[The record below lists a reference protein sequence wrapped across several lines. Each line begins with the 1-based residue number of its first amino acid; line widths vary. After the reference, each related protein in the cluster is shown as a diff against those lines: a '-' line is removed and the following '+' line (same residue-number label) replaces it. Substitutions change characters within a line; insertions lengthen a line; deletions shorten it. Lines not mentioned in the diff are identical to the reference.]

1 VRKAGA
7 KLNTTRTNRRAAAL
21 REFRA
26 KALQLVSDARLC
38 GMDDPVAII
47 ADLATS
53 TGRRIAVETFG
64 QAAVDAAMA
73 AADGGLEAGYSCGV
87 WLATSRPAWLPLRSD
102 GKEIAIIVGCDGLQV
117 VEIERNDG

>member
-1 VRKAGA
+1 M
-7 KLNTTRTNRRAAAL
+7 NTTRTSRRAAAL

-38 GMDDPVAII
+38 GMTDPVAVI
-47 ADLATS
+47 ADLS
-53 TGRRIAVETFG
+53 TPIGRRIAVETFG
-64 QAAVDAAMA
+64 QQAVDAALS

-87 WLATSRPAWLPLRSD
+87 WLATSRPAWLPARCE
-102 GKEIAIIVGCDGLQV
+102 GKEHAIIVGCDGLQV

>member
-1 VRKAGA
+1 M
-7 KLNTTRTNRRAAAL
+7 NTTRTNRRAAAL

-26 KALQLVSDARLC
+26 RAIQLVSDARLC
-38 GMDDPVAII
+38 GMTNPVAVI

-73 AADGGLEAGYSCGV
+73 AADGGLEHGYSCGV
-87 WLATSRPAWLPLRSD
+87 WLAIERPRWLPPRSD
-102 GKEIAIIVGCDGLQV
+102 EKEIAIIVGCDGLHV
-117 VEIERNDG
+117 AEIERNDA